1 MILMESSERSHV
13 YFIGAGPGDPELIT
27 LKGINAVKRCQ
38 AVIYA
43 GSLVAPEILEHCAAG
58 ADIYNS
64 ASMDLEQIIAVM
76 VEATGRGHSVAR
88 LHTGDPSIY
97 GAIQE
102 QMAELDKHG
111 IAYSVIPGVTAVF
124 AAAAALRTELTAP
137 EQSQTLV
144 ISRMAG
150 RTPVPE
156 DEKVARLASHGGTF
170 CFYLSVDRFSDI
182 SRQFLDEGWSPQT
195 PVAMVYRASWHD
207 ELIRR
212 GTLADMAGQID
223 EAGVSKHAVVIIGK
237 PLGAISAYSKL
248 YDRDFNHGTR
258 P

>member
-1 MILMESSERSHV
+1 MSTQPTPHV

-27 LKGINAVKRCQ
+27 LKGVNAIKRCQ
-38 AVIYA
+38 TVIYA
-43 GSLVAPEILEHCAAG
+43 GSLVAPEILDHGIPG
-58 ADIYNS
+58 ADIHNS
-64 ASMDLEQIIAVM
+64 ASMNLEQIIAVM
-76 VEATGRGHSVAR
+76 VTAIAQGHSVAR

-144 ISRMAG
+144 ISRIAG

-156 DEKVARLASHGGTF
+156 DETVARLAAHGGTF
-170 CFYLSVDRFSDI
+170 CFYLSVDRFGDI
-182 SRQFLDEGWSPQT
+182 AQQFLNQGWSPQT
-195 PVAMVYRASWHD
+195 PVAMVYRASWPD

-212 GTLADMAGQID
+212 GTLADMAGQIA
-223 EAGVSKHAVVIIGK
+223 ESGVNKHAVVIIGK
-237 PLGAISAYSKL
+237 PLGTIGAYSKL
-248 YDRDFNHGTR
+248 YDREFSHGTR

>member
-1 MILMESSERSHV
+1 MENSERPRVH
-13 YFIGAGPGDPELIT
+13 FIGAGPGDPELIT
-27 LKGINAVKRCQ
+27 LKGINAIKRCRT
-38 AVIYA
+38 VIYA
-43 GSLVAPEILEHCAAG
+43 GSLVAPEILDHCVAG

-64 ASMDLEQIIAVM
+64 ASMNLEQIIAVM
-76 VEATGRGHSVAR
+76 VEATVQGHSVAR
-88 LHTGDPSIY
+88 LHTGDPALY

-111 IAYSVIPGVTAVF
+111 IAYCVIPGVTAVF

-144 ISRMAG
+144 ISRIAG

-156 DEKVARLASHGGTF
+156 DEEVARLASHGGTF

-182 SRQFLDEGWSPQT
+182 ARQFLEQGWSPQT
-195 PVAMVYRASWHD
+195 PVAMVYRASWPD

-212 GTLADMAGQID
+212 GTLADMAGQITD
-223 EAGVSKHAVVIIGK
+223 SGVNKHAVVIVGK
-237 PLGAISAYSKL
+237 PLGAIGAYSKL
-248 YDRDFNHGTR
+248 YDREFSHGTR